1 GFAVPSSV
9 ATDAVRSYRT
19 LSPLPAPC
27 GTSAVCFLLHFPWAR
42 APQALPGTLSTGA
55 RTFLP
60 EPKVRGDCL
69 ASSRRYLSSRRPC
82 ALARAAQR
90 RRQCLPPFAQRTE
103 QHEQPPKNGDR

>member
-1 GFAVPSSV
+1 DPRLRPTLAGVRRLPYLALLQVGFAVPSSV

-19 LSPLPAPC
+19 LSPLPVPC

-60 EPKVRGDCL
+60 EPKG
-69 ASSRRYLSSRRPC
+69 SRRLPGRLP
-82 ALARAAQR
+82 AL
-90 RRQCLPPFAQRTE
+90 P
-103 QHEQPPKNGDR
+103 